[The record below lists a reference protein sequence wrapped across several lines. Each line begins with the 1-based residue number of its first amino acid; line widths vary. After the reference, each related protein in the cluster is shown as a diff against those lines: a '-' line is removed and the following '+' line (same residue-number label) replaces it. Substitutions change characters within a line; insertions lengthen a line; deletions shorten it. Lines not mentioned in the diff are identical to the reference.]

1 MKYLCNC
8 KRDKTINT
16 MENTKNIQ
24 LSEHFTLW
32 EMTRSG
38 AAIRHGIDNTPDAEA
53 IESLRALCLTV
64 LEPLRR
70 RYGRIIITSGYRC
83 QRLNRVVGGQRNSQH
98 LLGEAA
104 DIHITSPEMAQRY
117 ASFIIRY
124 TDFDQ
129 LIYEPAVRGG
139 RRHPHWLHV
148 SHTTRRYNRHQV
160 I

>member
-1 MKYLCNC
+1 ME
-8 KRDKTINT
+8 DTKTAMLT
-16 MENTKNIQ
+16 
-24 LSEHFTLW
+24 EHFSLR
-32 EMTRSG
+32 EMTISG
-38 AAIRHGIDNTPDAEA
+38 TAIRLGITNTPGKKE
-53 IESLRALCLTV
+53 IENLRALCLTV

-83 QRLNRVVGGQRNSQH
+83 EALNRAVKGVRGSQH

-104 DIHITSPEMAQRY
+104 DIHITTPEMAQKY
-117 ASFIIRY
+117 AQFIISN

-129 LIYEPAVRGG
+129 LIFEPAVRGG
-139 RRHPHWLHV
+139 RRRAHWLHV